1 MRVTTMIT
9 VWVYIILVTLLEVVA
24 SYVVPMSSWVL
35 RDTIISVLA
44 VSAAAVVVVF
54 YMELRYHYRWE
65 SLILVTTL
73 FYVADLLMIWTASLV
88 H

>member
-1 MRVTTMIT
+1 MIA

-24 SYVVPMSSWVL
+24 SYAIPMSSWVL
-35 RDTIISVLA
+35 RNTLISVLA
-44 VSAAAVVVVF
+44 VSAAAVVVIF

-65 SLILVTTL
+65 SLILVTTI
-73 FYVADLLMIWTASLV
+73 FYVADLIMIWTASLV

>member
-1 MRVTTMIT
+1 VRAATMIT
-9 VWVYIILVTLLEVVA
+9 AWVYILLVTILEVVA
-24 SYVVPMSSWVL
+24 SYLIPLSSWIF
-35 RDTIISVLA
+35 RDTLISLLA
-44 VSAAAVVVVF
+44 ISSAAVVVIF
-54 YMELRYHYRWE
+54 YMELKYHYRWE

>member
-1 MRVTTMIT
+1 MIT
-9 VWVYIILVTLLEVVA
+9 AWVYILLVTILEVVA
-24 SYVVPMSSWVL
+24 SYLIPLTSWIF
-35 RDTIISVLA
+35 RDTLISLLTI
-44 VSAAAVVVVF
+44 SSAAVVVLF
-54 YMELRYHYRWE
+54 YMELKYHYRWE